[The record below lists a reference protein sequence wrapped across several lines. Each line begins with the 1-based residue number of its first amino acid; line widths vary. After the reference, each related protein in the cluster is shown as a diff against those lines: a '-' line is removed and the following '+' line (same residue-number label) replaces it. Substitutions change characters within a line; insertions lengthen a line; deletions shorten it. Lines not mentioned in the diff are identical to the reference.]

1 MKEYYAKLK
10 NSEKILIY
18 IMILVII
25 AGGGSIV
32 IRPMYKKYNKVR
44 EQYDAICLEKQV
56 TQMELNQYDS
66 YNTSKETLENFYE
79 QNQNYLEPLAGESYV
94 QQRISS
100 FLERYSLKPESI
112 LLEGGYNNNPSDYK
126 GLDSNVGEDEDNPKL
141 IDQEGEALKENVG
154 GEKNLYQ
161 AVSVTMSTKGNL
173 QQFCSFLDGCKKE
186 KAFLVTDFSVHKE
199 NQAVSYHLYANEQL
213 VFYITA
219 VYYMKSY

>member
-126 GLDSNVGEDEDNPKL
+126 GLDSNVGEE
-141 IDQEGEALKENVG
+141 LKENVG

-219 VYYMKSY
+219 VYYMKS